1 MLFLWDTG
9 EAHHLRMGSSYN
21 TYLYSFPWPGGLL
34 GNRGRR
40 STSGLR
46 TVERSRSSKQ
56 HRNSEICF
64 LADKFIIRHV
74 KEIIVALQELE
85 DVLQLG

>member
-1 MLFLWDTG
+1 MLFLWG
-9 EAHHLRMGSSYN
+9 YRRSASPPHGIIN
-21 TYLYSFPWPGGLL
+21 TYLYSFPWLGGLL

-46 TVERSRSSKQ
+46 TVDRSRSSKQ

-64 LADKFIIRHV
+64 LDDKFIIRHV
-74 KEIIVALQELE
+74 KVIIVALQELE